1 MKKVLWL
8 ALLALIPVAIV
19 LGIYRQPLPEYAG
32 PVFVEIPRGASTA
45 RIGEMLEDAG
55 LIRSRLL
62 VWVWKLQHPRRSLQA
77 GEYRFATERSV
88 EELLGKVARGDVHYE
103 QLTIPEG
110 ASIFD
115 IAQLVEEQGLMK
127 AAEFLNAAR
136 NGALVRDLDPSA
148 ATLEGYLFPST
159 YRLPRRVTA
168 EGLCQMLTRQ
178 FREVWKNLG
187 SDRPVREVVTLASLV
202 EKETAAG
209 AERPRIAA
217 LFGNRLRLGM
227 KLECD
232 PTVIYAALLENRYR
246 GKIYRSDLDNPHPYN
261 TYRHA
266 GLPPGPI
273 ANPGRESLEAVLKPE
288 PTEAI
293 FFVAEPGGTGRHVF
307 SKTLAEHNR
316 AVEAYRRGEG
326 R

>member
-1 MKKVLWL
+1 
-8 ALLALIPVAIV
+8 
-19 LGIYRQPLPEYAG
+19 
-32 PVFVEIPRGASTA
+32 
-45 RIGEMLEDAG
+45 
-55 LIRSRLL
+55 
-62 VWVWKLQHPRRSLQA
+62 
-77 GEYRFATERSV
+77 
-88 EELLGKVARGDVHYE
+88 
-103 QLTIPEG
+103 
-110 ASIFD
+110 
-115 IAQLVEEQGLMK
+115 
-127 AAEFLNAAR
+127 
-136 NGALVRDLDPSA
+136 
-148 ATLEGYLFPST
+148 
-159 YRLPRRVTA
+159 
-168 EGLCQMLTRQ
+168 MLTRQ

>member
-1 MKKVLWL
+1 MKKWLWL
-8 ALLALIPVAIV
+8 ALLALIPVAILLAV
-19 LGIYRQPLPEYAG
+19 YRQPLPDYQG

-45 RIGEMLEDAG
+45 TIGARLEDAG
-55 LIRSRLL
+55 LLRSRLL
-62 VWVWKLQHPRRSLQA
+62 VWLWRAQHPRRALQA
-77 GEYRFATERSV
+77 GEYRFTGERTI
-88 EELLGKVARGDVHYE
+88 EELLGKVARGEVHYE

-110 ASIFD
+110 ASMFD
-115 IAQLVEEQGLMK
+115 IAQLVEQQGLMQ
-127 AAEFLNAAR
+127 AAEFLAAAR
-136 NGALVRDLDPSA
+136 NGALVRDLDPQA
-148 ATLEGYLFPST
+148 MTLEGYLFPST

-168 EGLCQMLTRQ
+168 AGLCQRLTRQ
-178 FREVWKNLG
+178 FREVWKSLG
-187 SDRPVREVVTLASLV
+187 SDRPVKEVVTLASLV
-202 EKETAAG
+202 EKETAVG

-246 GKIYRSDLDNPHPYN
+246 GTIYRSDLNNPHPYN
-261 TYRHA
+261 TYQHR

-273 ANPGRESLEAVLKPE
+273 ANPGKESLKAVLQPE

-316 AVEAYRRGEG
+316 AVEAYRRGPG